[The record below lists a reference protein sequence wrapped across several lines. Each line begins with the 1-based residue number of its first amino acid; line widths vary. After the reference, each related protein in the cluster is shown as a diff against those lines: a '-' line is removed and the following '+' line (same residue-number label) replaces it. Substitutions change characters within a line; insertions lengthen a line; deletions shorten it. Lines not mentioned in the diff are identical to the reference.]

1 MDKSQVRLGPMDPIG
16 AFAVSGDLG
25 LIPVESCATAIA
37 GVHAKQGTVFNDR
50 PVLHRV
56 GGLFHRFGRFGLM
69 ELVGQTVEGVDQKPV
84 DKQFPAVSKIDGL
97 DAASGLRLLSE
108 APRAPG

>member
-1 MDKSQVRLGPMDPIG
+1 
-16 AFAVSGDLG
+16 
-25 LIPVESCATAIA
+25 
-37 GVHAKQGTVFNDR
+37 
-50 PVLHRV
+50 
-56 GGLFHRFGRFGLM
+56 M

>member
-1 MDKSQVRLGPMDPIG
+1 MDKSQVRLGPMDPIF

-25 LIPVESCATAIA
+25 LIAVESCATAIA
-37 GVHAKQGTVFNDR
+37 GVHAKQGAVLNDR

-69 ELVGQTVEGVDQKPV
+69 ELVGQTVERFD
-84 DKQFPAVSKIDGL
+84 
-97 DAASGLRLLSE
+97 
-108 APRAPG
+108 